1 MESTQNLLN
10 ELISIKE
17 RYERLLGRFNE
28 FAAEILAVMKVDERL
43 AGMELIV
50 NDDNS
55 LKVRYLDRELIAKFS
70 LLIDNDGN
78 RKGVLTCI
86 TAGRAGSEV
95 FDMDDSGGSTVA
107 AGGSLNFA
115 W

>member
-17 RYERLLGRFNE
+17 RYERLLGRF
-28 FAAEILAVMKVDERL
+28 
-43 AGMELIV
+43 
-50 NDDNS
+50 
-55 LKVRYLDRELIAKFS
+55 S

-78 RKGVLTCI
+78 RKGGLTCI
-86 TAGRAGSEV
+86 TAERAGSDV
-95 FDMDDSGGSTVA
+95 FNTDANGGSALA
-107 AGGSLNFA
+107 AGVSLNFA